1 LTKTLS
7 AQNVRP
13 LFPAEESVKVAE
25 KEDEGIDGHG
35 EIGGIL
41 FGGVIRRIVGRTQH
55 GQCRGRK
62 GGDDENGAE
71 EKIGCIRKIEQN
83 STVMTVQKK
92 SSRAVCFPV
101 SFCMPNSR
109 PLADSDGSRR
119 QHIRAL
125 GKKIGNNHDE

>member
-1 LTKTLS
+1 MRLLFALTKTLS

-13 LFPAEESVKVAE
+13 LFPAEESVKVAK

-41 FGGVIRRIVGRTQH
+41 FGGVTRRIVGRTQH
-55 GQCRGRK
+55 GQCRSRK

-83 STVMTVQKK
+83 SAVMIVQKK
-92 SSRAVCFPV
+92 SSRAACFPV
-101 SFCMPNSR
+101 SFFVC
-109 PLADSDGSRR
+109 
-119 QHIRAL
+119 
-125 GKKIGNNHDE
+125 